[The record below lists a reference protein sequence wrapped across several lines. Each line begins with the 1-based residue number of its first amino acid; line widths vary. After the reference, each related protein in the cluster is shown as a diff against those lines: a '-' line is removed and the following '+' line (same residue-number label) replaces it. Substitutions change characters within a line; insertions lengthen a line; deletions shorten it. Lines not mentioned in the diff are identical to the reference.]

1 MNTITF
7 VKWAAFGAAL
17 GALSDYILSRDDVK
31 QLIAKKKAKNLKK
44 LEYPKDCYEE
54 QEEPPIIQEGT
65 NNPPWEETHIEETKS
80 AYTRLSEILD
90 SEEYSYESEKPNY
103 IQNIYSEKELEAI
116 YETEAALAEEESP
129 NEDEP
134 TEEELAG
141 YYNPDDDL
149 YDAYDDYIPD
159 EEDEGELVANDS
171 VHEIDED
178 EFENS
183 PYDTEVYYYY
193 PDIDYFCD
201 DEKNHMCG
209 YREVEELFGSDTFVK
224 LKSGQPVIFLRND
237 FLETSYK
244 IIGIMGEYD
253 E

>member
-31 QLIAKKKAKNLKK
+31 QLMAKKKAKLKK
-44 LEYPKDCYEE
+44 KEKPETIIL
-54 QEEPPIIQEGT
+54 EPPVTQEGDNVLT
-65 NNPPWEETHIEETKS
+65 PPWEETHIEKTKS

-90 SEEYSYESEKPNY
+90 SEEYSYDSEKPDY
-103 IQNIYSEKELEAI
+103 IQNTYSEEELEAI
-116 YETEAALAEEESP
+116 YETEEALAEEESP
-129 NEDEP
+129 NEDDP

-149 YDAYDDYIPD
+149 YDTYDDYIPD
-159 EEDEGELVANDS
+159 EENEGELIANDS
-171 VHEIDED
+171 IHEIDED

-209 YREVEELFGSDTFVK
+209 YREVEELFGPDTFVK
-224 LKSGQPVIFLRND
+224 LKSGQPVVFLRND

-244 IIGIMGEYD
+244 IIGINGEYD